1 MLILPFYVSPVLYSK
16 VNGNYTK
23 NGVHCKLLFL
33 DNRIF
38 IVFKV
43 ITIVYVQLYLCIM
56 IITICSV
63 HNYGINHFLMGQIL
77 ILNQGCQILILN
89 QVHIIE
95 YYCYI

>member
-16 VNGNYTK
+16 VNGDYTQ
-23 NGVHCKLLFL
+23 NRVHCKLLFL

-38 IVFKV
+38 HCFQGNYN

-63 HNYGINHFLMGQIL
+63 HNYGINHFLIGQIL
-77 ILNQGCQILILN
+77 ILNQGCHKSI
-89 QVHIIE
+89 
-95 YYCYI
+95 